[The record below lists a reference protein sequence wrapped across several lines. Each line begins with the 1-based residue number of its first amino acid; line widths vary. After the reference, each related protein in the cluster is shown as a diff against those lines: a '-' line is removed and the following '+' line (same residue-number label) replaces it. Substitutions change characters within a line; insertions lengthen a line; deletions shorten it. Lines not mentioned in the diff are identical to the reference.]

1 MIKGEVTGEV
11 VFSETAPT
19 GKQHVFVVKEQNGR
33 WENFLACKGYGKTL
47 ELAQTV
53 RVGDTVKVA
62 GYVASRAWENAGAT
76 KWFTDFNIQQL
87 TVLGKSAGKHRDVRD
102 QDIEDSDPDRSEWR

>member
-33 WENFLACKGYGKTL
+33 WENFIACKGFGKTL

-53 RVGDTVKVA
+53 RVGDMVKVA
-62 GYVASRAWENAGAT
+62 GYVQSREWQGR
-76 KWFTDFNIQQL
+76 WFTDFAVQQL

-102 QDIEDSDPDRSEWR
+102 QDIEDSDPGEWR